1 MRFSKLIL
9 GSASPRRQ
17 ELLRSIWF
25 GDLDIVRS
33 DKDEIY
39 PSHLPANEVPIW
51 LSKLKSDDL
60 LESLSSYSELLITAD
75 TVVILNGEILGKP
88 KSPEEAI
95 DMLQKLSG
103 KSHTV
108 ITGVTLRTIEH
119 SLSFSD
125 QTEVHFH
132 NLSDTDISFYVEN
145 YNPLDK
151 AGAYGVQEF
160 IGMIG
165 VKRMNGCFYNVMGLP
180 TSLVYEKM
188 KAI

>member
-119 SLSFSD
+119 SLY
-125 QTEVHFH
+125 
-132 NLSDTDISFYVEN
+132 L
-145 YNPLDK
+145 LLLLK
-151 AGAYGVQEF
+151 
-160 IGMIG
+160 
-165 VKRMNGCFYNVMGLP
+165 
-180 TSLVYEKM
+180 LVVLLGQLLQKYLL
-188 KAI
+188 